1 MKRTGL
7 FLVLSS
13 FLTLNTMAQA
23 PEIYNRVNHLV
34 WIVEDLRTV
43 KKNWQQ
49 LGFDQIKD
57 EGEVTIISKFY
68 GQNEAIQARMAIG
81 YLDEATV
88 VWIQSSRRGS
98 PFSEYMRASKEGVYS
113 LVYAV
118 DGKKDL
124 KEEAQRLKDINISIL
139 DNLEIKTRHGKLN
152 YYFFETGKKGK
163 YTVGLM
169 LTDDANKLFDP
180 ELDGSNRHNLRFAQY
195 AFAIPDESSVS
206 DFWFDF
212 GLPEL
217 AITHDSIYD
226 RNYYG
231 NPGSFDIKLGWQ
243 RQGYI
248 PFEWCIPLQG
258 PNVYEDHILMHGA
271 GLHHLAFQTADMDN
285 VLNDYILKGFVVSQ
299 SGSWGEKGKPGSGR
313 FAYLDPKGLGGITIE
328 LLWNYR

>member
-1 MKRTGL
+1 
-7 FLVLSS
+7 
-13 FLTLNTMAQA
+13 MAQA

-180 ELDGSNRHNLRFAQY
+180 DLDGSNRHNLRFAQY